1 MLRRNEQGVL
11 GFHPLVAQATVSAL
25 FEECKTEQEIAMV
38 YGGLMEMAET
48 YKETR
53 LEELAELEAFRVLA
67 ETESE
72 LLRIMSYGYDC
83 LR

>member
-38 YGGLMEMAET
+38 YGGLIEMAET

-67 ETESE
+67 ETESD
-72 LLRIMSYGYDC
+72 LLM
-83 LR
+83 